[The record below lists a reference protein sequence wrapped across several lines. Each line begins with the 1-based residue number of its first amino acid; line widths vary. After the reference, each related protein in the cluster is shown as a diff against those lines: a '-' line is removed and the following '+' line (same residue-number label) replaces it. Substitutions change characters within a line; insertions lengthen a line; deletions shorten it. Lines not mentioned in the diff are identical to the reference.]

1 MDYIF
6 VLNENGVRQTSY
18 VLGIHADTFEEVQK
32 MAKSEFPKCT
42 LLQGDSDMQSKFTE
56 GKAYVNGKFIDIP
69 VEVKEETKAEK
80 IADIRKY
87 YDSRFEMLDKAVLR
101 RRLANA
107 DISDLQT
114 QYKTLQNEMITKIK
128 EVK

>member
-1 MDYIF
+1 
-6 VLNENGVRQTSY
+6 
-18 VLGIHADTFEEVQK
+18 